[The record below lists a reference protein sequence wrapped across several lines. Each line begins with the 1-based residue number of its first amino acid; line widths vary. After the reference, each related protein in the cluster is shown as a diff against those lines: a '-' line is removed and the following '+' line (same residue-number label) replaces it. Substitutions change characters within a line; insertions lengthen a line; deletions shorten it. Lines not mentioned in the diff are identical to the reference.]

1 MSIVK
6 IIGEDIIG
14 LVPSRIRLLCEKFNV
29 DLPCVSVIDSKK
41 RGHFTNIVVDYFE
54 SLNSYGFAKKR
65 IVESYS
71 TKNIAPKI
79 SYFAQSKL

>member
-14 LVPSRIRLLCEKFNV
+14 LVPARIRLLCEKFKV

-54 SLNSYGFAKKR
+54 SLNSYGFAKKNT
-65 IVESYS
+65 S
-71 TKNIAPKI
+71 
-79 SYFAQSKL
+79 